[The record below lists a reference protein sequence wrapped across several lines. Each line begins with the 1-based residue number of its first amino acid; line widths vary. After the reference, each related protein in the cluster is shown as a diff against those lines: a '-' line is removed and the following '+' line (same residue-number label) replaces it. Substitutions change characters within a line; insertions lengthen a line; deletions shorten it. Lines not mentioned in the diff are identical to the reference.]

1 LKPAKV
7 DASSTKTLPDMPNLL
22 LRKFPRHASNK
33 VMTFNMPPSSDLKN
47 ELPKDGKV

>member
-22 LRKFPRHASNK
+22 LRKFPDDASNK
-33 VMTFNMPPSSDLKN
+33 VMTFSMPPSSDLKN